1 MCHKVNDYFQAIYHK
16 MLKLPVSTG
25 EAIDKLTILDI
36 KVEKIKDPERNN
48 HCKVEYDILYEQL
61 KDCVSENQ
69 FYYKQLKDINTRIWN
84 MQDDIRSSD
93 NPSSKTCLD
102 ILEMNDSRF
111 RIKDIINRKAQSILR
126 EQKGY
131 PIKRA
136 IFIGHQGLGDHI
148 NYIGAVRYL
157 SSFYDEFVVV
167 CTDVYKRARNVDNVK
182 SFYADNPNIK
192 IVTLSGYYTCRDIN
206 IIDAELNLKQYSTV
220 YTLGAYRDG
229 YEPGIYELPDIW
241 YNQLGLN
248 PSIRV
253 SHFFLPENDDSKNLY
268 KSIEMP
274 YIFIHRK
281 SVDGVI
287 NIVNWDINTIL
298 TLDPDINLYSPSHI
312 WYTLAESFVNKPFY
326 YYYDTIRHA
335 KEIHMT
341 NSSFFCMAIHLKLDA
356 DVKAV
361 YDRYSGIYDEKN
373 MKFFN

>member
-1 MCHKVNDYFQAIYHK
+1 MFT
-16 MLKLPVSTG
+16 LPVSIG
-25 EAIDKLTILDI
+25 EAIDKLSILDI
-36 KVEKIKDPERNN
+36 KIEKIKDPERNH

-69 FYYKQLKDINTRIWN
+69 FYYKQLKDINTSIWE

-102 ILEMNDSRF
+102 ILNMNDSRF
-111 RIKDIINRKAQSILR
+111 RIKDIINRKGQSILR

-131 PIKRA
+131 PIKKA

-157 SSFYDEFVVV
+157 SLFYDEFVVL
-167 CTDVYKRARNVDNVK
+167 CTDDDKRRRNVDNVK

-192 IVTLSGYYTCRDIN
+192 IATLSGYYTWIDIN

-220 YTLGAYRDG
+220 YRLGVYRENRVVPD
-229 YEPGIYELPDIW
+229 IYQLPDIW
-241 YNQLGLN
+241 YNQLELST
-248 PSIRV
+248 SIRV
-253 SHFFLPENDDSKNLY
+253 SHFFLPENDESKNLY

-281 SVDGVI
+281 SIDGVI

-335 KEIHMT
+335 KEIHVT

-356 DVKAV
+356 GVKAV
-361 YDRYSGIYDEKN
+361 YDRYNGTLDERN
-373 MKFFN
+373 MKLFN